1 MGEKNL
7 FYESPSVRKFH
18 CVLLTLCAD
27 VSSLCC
33 CFPPPGTRRPLA
45 FSLWAASKMVII
57 INMGFVGGN
66 TGGLEAGG
74 GGEKKYFL
82 YELFSPA
89 RQRKL
94 PTSHSLV
101 LSWGFRGTFTA
112 LYWRILYL
120 KKKMNNEEIR
130 WACCWQQRQE
140 ASALFWP
147 ALEGRG
153 YSFKIIRR
161 PSFPFFLSGNI

>member
-33 CFPPPGTRRPLA
+33 CFPLGTWRPLA
-45 FSLWAASKMVII
+45 LSLWAASKMVII

-74 GGEKKYFL
+74 KGRKK
-82 YELFSPA
+82 
-89 RQRKL
+89 KL
-94 PTSHSLV
+94 PL
-101 LSWGFRGTFTA
+101 
-112 LYWRILYL
+112 
-120 KKKMNNEEIR
+120 
-130 WACCWQQRQE
+130 
-140 ASALFWP
+140 
-147 ALEGRG
+147 
-153 YSFKIIRR
+153 
-161 PSFPFFLSGNI
+161 

>member
-33 CFPPPGTRRPLA
+33 CFPLSTRRPLA
-45 FSLWAASKMVII
+45 LSLWAASKMVII

-74 GGEKKYFL
+74 KG
-82 YELFSPA
+82 
-89 RQRKL
+89 R
-94 PTSHSLV
+94 
-101 LSWGFRGTFTA
+101 
-112 LYWRILYL
+112 
-120 KKKMNNEEIR
+120 KKKLLMNCSLLPGKKEVTNLTLAGAFLRFKGHFNSFILEDIVFKYLNINNEEMR
-130 WACCWQQRQE
+130 
-140 ASALFWP
+140 
-147 ALEGRG
+147 
-153 YSFKIIRR
+153 
-161 PSFPFFLSGNI
+161 